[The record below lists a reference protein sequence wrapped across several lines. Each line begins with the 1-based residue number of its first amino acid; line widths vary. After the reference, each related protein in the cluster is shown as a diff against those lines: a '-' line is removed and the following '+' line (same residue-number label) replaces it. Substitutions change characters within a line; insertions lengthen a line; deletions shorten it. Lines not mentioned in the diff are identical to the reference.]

1 MINVHIASVNILF
14 GRGLT
19 SVVKSDNSIFFTGI
33 SYSLEELFSN
43 LKKTQNDVLIYDT
56 NIGNDIHKSIDQIK
70 SISPNTRFVAIS
82 DTENVFV
89 ARSVINSGVNSYLFN
104 CCDEEEVLS
113 AVKASAK
120 NEKFFCGK
128 VLDLMLEDRG
138 IYGNC
143 DPVSLS
149 TREIEILKMIAESN
163 STKDISKKL
172 FLSVHTV
179 NTHRKNIIKKIGLRN
194 PADLVKFA
202 IKNGLINS

>member
-1 MINVHIASVNILF
+1 MITVHIACINILF
-14 GRGLT
+14 ARGLK
-19 SVVKSDNSIFFTGI
+19 SVVKSDENISFVGTSFTTD
-33 SYSLEELFSN
+33 ELFAN
-43 LKKTQNDVLIYDT
+43 LKKTQPDVLIYDT
-56 NIGNDIHKSIDQIK
+56 NIASDIHRTVEQIK
-70 SISPNTRFVAIS
+70 SISPKTKFVAIS

-89 ARSVINSGVNSYLFN
+89 VRSVINSGVNSYLFN
-104 CCDEEEVLS
+104 CCDEEEVLN
-113 AVKASAK
+113 AVKASSK

-138 IYGNC
+138 IYGSC

-149 TREIEILKMIAESN
+149 TREVEILKMIAESN